1 MSPPVDRYEPQ
12 LSSRHFGHEFL
23 RVSPD
28 PDTGYAVAASEMV
41 VRRNL
46 PSHALIIC
54 QQAFIARVRQYHR
67 SCPNSQRAHRE
78 LCRMVPIDQHMDRWM
93 LRRAEQSPGKMD
105 AIEPFEI
112 NIGKISSEKV
122 GIESKRRTGE
132 EWRC

>member
-1 MSPPVDRYEPQ
+1 MSSPVDRYEPQ
-12 LSSRHFGHEFL
+12 LSSRHFGPEFL

-28 PDTGYAVAASEMV
+28 PDTGNAVAASEMV

-54 QQAFIARVRQYHR
+54 QQAFIARVRQFHR
-67 SCPNSQRAHRE
+67 SCPNLTARAQS
-78 LCRMVPIDQHMDRWM
+78 CAAMVPIDQHMRLWM
-93 LRRAEQSPGKMD
+93 LRCAEQSVGRMD
-105 AIEPFEI
+105 AIGRFEI
-112 NIGKISSEKV
+112 NIGKISSEKT